1 MLRIHGNKF
10 SLGKLS
16 WMSQLGIAGIISSCA
31 VVLVLGLMLFPSL
44 PQGAQAVADDDT
56 ATAQSDNIPVAQND
70 TVVTPRAASVGINLA
85 SSVAFAEVTPTETG
99 ATTTATTDLTVTT
112 ANSES

>member
-1 MLRIHGNKF
+1 MLRIHGKKF
-10 SLGKLS
+10 SLGKFS
-16 WMSQLGIAGIISSCA
+16 RMSQLGIAGIISSCA
-31 VVLVLGLMLFPSL
+31 VILVLGLMLFPSL
-44 PQGAQAVADDDT
+44 PQDVQAVEGDAA
-56 ATAQSDNIPVAQND
+56 ATAQSDDAPVAQND
-70 TVVTPRAASVGINLA
+70 TSITPRATSVGINLA

>member
-1 MLRIHGNKF
+1 MLRIHGKKF
-10 SLGKLS
+10 SLGKFS
-16 WMSQLGIAGIISSCA
+16 RMSQLGIAGIISSCA
-31 VVLVLGLMLFPSL
+31 VILVLGLMLFPSL
-44 PQGAQAVADDDT
+44 PQDAQAVADDD
-56 ATAQSDNIPVAQND
+56 APVAQND
-70 TVVTPRAASVGINLA
+70 TSITPRATSVGINLA